1 MNGAARG
8 VDLER
13 WSTPAVGGLLFLAFF
28 AFWPSYISGPRT
40 LGTPYT
46 HIHALTATLWFLL
59 LMVQPL
65 LIRSG
70 RRPLHRT
77 LGYASGLLAPAV
89 LVGIVLGAH
98 SRVGSF
104 DPALWD
110 PGLYLLYLQ
119 IGLGAVFIAI
129 WALGMKHRVDR
140 RAHAR
145 FMAATGL
152 TFVDPVLARLLPA
165 VPGVST
171 QVVTF
176 MVVNLILIGLIW
188 AERDARRGRWAF
200 PTVLGIFLVLEIPL
214 WAGFTESSAWDAFGR
229 WFLSLP
235 LT

>member
-13 WSTPAVGGLLFLAFF
+13 WSAPAIGGLLLLALF
-28 AFWPSYISGPRT
+28 AFWPTYLSGPRA

-46 HIHALTATLWFLL
+46 HLHALTATLWFVLL
-59 LMVQPL
+59 IVQPL

-70 RRPLHRT
+70 RRPLHRR
-77 LGYASGLLAPAV
+77 LGHASCFLAPAV

-98 SRVGSF
+98 SRLGSF
-104 DPALWD
+104 VPELWNV
-110 PGLYLLYLQ
+110 GVYVLYLQ
-119 IGLGAVFIAI
+119 IGLGAAFIAI
-129 WALGMKHRVDR
+129 WALGMKHREDR
-140 RAHAR
+140 KVHAR

-152 TFVDPVLARLLPA
+152 TFVDPVLARLLPS
-165 VPGVST
+165 VPGVNG
-171 QVVTF
+171 QVITF
-176 MVVNLILIGLIW
+176 MVVNLILVGLIW

-200 PTVLGIFLVLEIPL
+200 PTVLGIFFAMEVPL